1 MIRFKG
7 KIAQI
12 RAIEEYIIKNTTFIN
27 NDAKSE
33 KENYS
38 KAFIKEYS
46 IYLHTEG
53 DVFIQMLFE
62 LIPSINIKL
71 WYDYRNYTAEIKIDT
86 QGLSFVYKELPELR
100 KMIKELDN
108 CEYGKYNKL
117 SKLQRTKSN
126 SIVTQ
131 YI

>member
-12 RAIEEYIIKNTTFIN
+12 KAIEEYIINNTTFIEN
-27 NDAKSE
+27 NAQSE
-33 KENYS
+33 KESHS

-62 LIPSINIKL
+62 LVPSINIKL
-71 WYDYRNYTAEIKIDT
+71 WYDYRNFTAEIKIDT
-86 QGLSFVYKELPELR
+86 QGFSFIFKELPELR
-100 KMIKELDN
+100 KMIKELDS
-108 CEYGKYNKL
+108 CEYSKL
-117 SKLQRTKSN
+117 SKLQKTKSSN
-126 SIVTQ
+126 VIPQ
-131 YI
+131 YIW